1 MVLTD
6 MYVILSPDPC
16 ATEEKEKEKKLPSP
30 AIAVHDALDVL
41 WHDFHNTWDLA
52 RIIVA
57 LLSFG
62 IFTTALFVHVPTQT
76 MYSQSHAVLT
86 TLASSGGDT
95 ITDESP
101 VKFLNIEAIP
111 DILKWLNGTFVPQ
124 VFVTADP
131 YDERLPENEWGRIAT
146 YNQVL
151 GEVSFEVTQ
160 MHKHDCKTEKFLR
173 TVYGD
178 CYDPEDVVVYE
189 FVIPYYYTSTEAAQI
204 LEERGSWL
212 NASTKELL
220 ITVPAL
226 NSEIPGYVVTTLE
239 LDFRGGGYI
248 KPSFTTTP
256 MPANLFPNTNTIVLD
271 ILVVLW
277 FSPWMLGLTIL
288 QYAIKRQQSTD
299 RIWKIIRKCLF
310 PSGWL
315 AIDVLRGP
323 IVHAFYATVFITH
336 LKLTNTDFQ
345 QRITDLQDR
354 NSDAL
359 APLIDSLKHIARLSV
374 VMRLLAAAAVFIQGL
389 RVLNTFR
396 NHMGLSVIS
405 RSVLKAIRWCGAFS
419 VTLFVVFMTFAVA
432 GTVLFGSHVDEF
444 SSLLISITTCI
455 NMVFGEFDFNVI
467 RDVHYAVFF
476 YWSFMALET
485 FVLLNILLAIVV
497 EAYSKERK
505 KKERTKWWTFRRV
518 LANLFRKVAVK
529 IVDHFQSPSRKH
541 SQVVFWGRIRS
552 KKLRCVLES
561 GNSLEWTCDPIVT
574 VERLGQ
580 LFPCTSKL
588 ERENTMKYLVA
599 GMCHDLGKHSDSTS
613 SDVAVSVS
621 KVKNDTDQVTDSA
634 IISTRTIYDTRSPTS
649 AIQDLTFRLADVE
662 LKMEH
667 FNVVLQQKIDLLVEQ
682 IQKSHR

>member
-30 AIAVHDALDVL
+30 TIAVHDALDVL
-41 WHDFHNTWDLA
+41 WHDFHNTWDL
-52 RIIVA
+52 
-57 LLSFG
+57 
-62 IFTTALFVHVPTQT
+62 
-76 MYSQSHAVLT
+76 SHAVLT

-101 VKFLNIEAIP
+101 VKLLNIEAIP

-151 GEVSFEVTQ
+151 GGVSFDVTQ
-160 MHKHDCKTEKFLR
+160 MHKHDCKSEKFLR

-256 MPANLFPNTNTIVLD
+256 MPVNLFPNTNTIVLD
-271 ILVVLW
+271 IL
-277 FSPWMLGLTIL
+277 
-288 QYAIKRQQSTD
+288 
-299 RIWKIIRKCLF
+299 
-310 PSGWL
+310 
-315 AIDVLRGP
+315 
-323 IVHAFYATVFITH
+323 
-336 LKLTNTDFQ
+336 
-345 QRITDLQDR
+345 RITDLQDR

-359 APLIDSLKHIARLSV
+359 APLIDLLKHIARLSV

-405 RSVLKAIRWCGAFS
+405 RSVLK
-419 VTLFVVFMTFAVA
+419 LFAA

-455 NMVFGEFDFNVI
+455 NMVFGEFDFDVI

-497 EAYSKERK
+497 EAYSEEKK

-529 IVDHFQSPSRKH
+529 IVDHFQSPSTER

-561 GNSLEWTCDPIVT
+561 GNSLEWTRDPIVT

-613 SDVAVSVS
+613 GDVAVSVS
-621 KVKNDTDQVTDSA
+621 KDKNDTDQ
-634 IISTRTIYDTRSPTS
+634 I
-649 AIQDLTFRLADVE
+649 
-662 LKMEH
+662 
-667 FNVVLQQKIDLLVEQ
+667 
-682 IQKSHR
+682 